1 MNMVSLTDLCTVSP
15 RAKLDGDRLRPSSIR
30 AVTPRKRLLMT
41 HLGSGAGHLLVLL
54 RELEIG
60 LIHLRYLL
68 GGLLMHLWL
77 GLRLR
82 LGLVFGLLEG
92 FLFFKEVT
100 LALRASQARQVIQID
115 HLFEL
120 VVACVAVVCAQSTSD
135 LHIVGFHFVE
145 FLMNYCRFNYELFLS

>member
-1 MNMVSLTDLCTVSP
+1 MDVMSLTDLCTVPP
-15 RAKLDGDRLRPSSIR
+15 RAKLDGYRLRPSSIR
-30 AVTPRKRLLMT
+30 AVTPRKRLLLT
-41 HLGSGAGHLLVLL
+41 HLGSGTRHLLMLL
-54 RELEIG
+54 GELKIG

-68 GGLLMHLWL
+68 GGLLLHLWL
-77 GLRLR
+77 RLRLR
-82 LGLVFGLLEG
+82 LGLDFGLLEG

-100 LALRASQARQVIQID
+100 LALRASQAGKIIQID

-145 FLMNYCRFNYELFLS
+145 FLMNYCRFNYELLS